1 MRKLA
6 VKMEETLVE
15 MTITIKIIC
24 IRLCQASHPPKT
36 KGKLL
41 SNRLITYWQ
50 IWRVHNLPQC
60 FYKTLPLLKALKLS
74 HPLYKCLQIKQDLGK
89 PKGKNL
95 RKRNS
100 KRFHN
105 SNSSICTRV
114 QFLSY
119 FHPKTLMPFSSLSRS
134 TNSSLKRICGRS
146 CKKLSKSLRMS
157 TRSARARKRGSQP
170 KPGRFSPIVSR
181 ETIKSVVRLSKST
194 REIGLCRKYK
204 NLESS
209 KHIYIEKPKNS
220 GPSTN
225 LKCKRRK
232 NWKRNALVFS
242 SKVSAKRRFP
252 TLDRTKTAI
261 LAHDQ
266 AKKAEIETIATHNWK
281 IAKNRWRPF

>member
-15 MTITIKIIC
+15 ITIIIKIIC
-24 IRLCQASHPPKT
+24 IRRCQASHPPKT

-60 FYKTLPLLKALKLS
+60 FYKILQQLKALKLS
-74 HPLYKCLQIKQDLGK
+74 HPLCKCLQIKQDLGK

-95 RKRNS
+95 RKRVS
-100 KRFHN
+100 KRCHN

-157 TRSARARKRGSQP
+157 TRSARARKRGSPP
-170 KPGRFSPIVSR
+170 KPGLFSPIVSR
-181 ETIKSVVRLSKST
+181 GTIKSVVRLSKST
-194 REIGLCRKYK
+194 KEIGLCRKYR
-204 NLESS
+204 NWGSS
-209 KHIYIEKPKNS
+209 KHIYTEKQKNS
-220 GPSTN
+220 ESSTN

-232 NWKRNALVFS
+232 NWKRNDLAYS
-242 SKVSAKRRFP
+242 SKDSAKRRFP

-261 LAHDQ
+261 LVHVR
-266 AKKAEIETIATHNWK
+266 AKKVEIETTPIPRSK
-281 IAKNRWRPF
+281 IAKSRWLPF